1 MSSINSLII
10 KERRKALGM
19 SQEALANKLGVSK
32 VAICWYE
39 TGERTPTMEN
49 FLKLADILDL
59 SLDELT
65 GREVNVVAEDEEEYV
80 VRIPKKDLEI
90 IGEIKKY
97 KDLYKNL
104 YNDPARTTKLIDKRM
119 K

>member
-19 SQEALANKLGVSK
+19 SQEVLANKLGVSK

-39 TGERTPTMEN
+39 TGERN
-49 FLKLADILDL
+49 L

-65 GREVNVVAEDEEEYV
+65 GREINVVAENEEEYKV
-80 VRIPKKDLEI
+80 KLPKRDLEI

-97 KDLYKNL
+97 KNLYKTL
-104 YNDPARTTKLIDKRM
+104 YNDPVRTTKLIDKRM

>member
-10 KERRKALGM
+10 KERRKALGL

-49 FLKLADILDL
+49 FLKLSDILGL
-59 SLDELT
+59 SLDQLT
-65 GREVNVVAEDEEEYV
+65 GREVNVVAEEEEEYNV
-80 VRIPKKDLEI
+80 KLPKKDLEI

-104 YNDPARTTKLIDKRM
+104 YNDPVRITKLIDKRM

>member
-39 TGERTPTMEN
+39 NGDRTPTMNN

-65 GREVNVVAEDEEEYV
+65 GREVNAIAENEAEYKV
-80 VRIPKKDLEI
+80 KLPKRDLEI

-97 KDLYKNL
+97 KNLYKNL
-104 YNDPARTTKLIDKRM
+104 YNDPVRTTKLIDKRM

>member
-49 FLKLADILDL
+49 FLKLADIL
-59 SLDELT
+59 LDRHHL
-65 GREVNVVAEDEEEYV
+65 
-80 VRIPKKDLEI
+80 
-90 IGEIKKY
+90 IGTISFFQC
-97 KDLYKNL
+97 LF
-104 YNDPARTTKLIDKRM
+104 
-119 K
+119 

>member
-1 MSSINSLII
+1 MSSINSLIV

-19 SQEALANKLGVSK
+19 SQEALAKKLGISK

-49 FLKLADILDL
+49 FLKLADVLDL

-65 GREVNVVAEDEEEYV
+65 GREVSVVAEDEEEYS
-80 VRIPKKDLEI
+80 VRLPKKDLEI
-90 IGEIKKY
+90 LSEIKKY
-97 KDLYKNL
+97 KNLYKNL
-104 YNDPARTTKLIDKRM
+104 YNDPARTTKIIDKRM